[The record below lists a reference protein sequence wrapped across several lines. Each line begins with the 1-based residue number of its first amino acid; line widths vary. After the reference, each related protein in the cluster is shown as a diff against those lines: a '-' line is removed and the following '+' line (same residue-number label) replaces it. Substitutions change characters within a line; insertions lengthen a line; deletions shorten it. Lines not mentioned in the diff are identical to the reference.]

1 MDLVAKLIKKPII
14 FRGITVL
21 TPSEFHQATKKLTP
35 LFRKKYIKNK
45 KLPGRP
51 TGIKR
56 IENKLL
62 CLLIYYRT
70 YTTQL
75 FVGFLFQVDAA
86 TVCRTIKRLEPLL
99 ARVMKIKKEWKMSQK
114 EVHTLIVDCTEQPI
128 RRPKK
133 RQKDFYSGKKKR
145 HTNKTEMIV
154 NGEGEIY
161 HVSRPLPGSIHDIKV
176 REKGIKMSP
185 CQRLLADS
193 GYQGQQKKY
202 PNICLPLKKP
212 RGGKLN
218 RRAKI
223 HNKKLALQRIII
235 EHRFAQ
241 MKVFQILAQIYRN
254 QRNSYRYKTA
264 IIAGLV
270 NMKNGF

>member
-14 FRGITVL
+14 FRGITGL

-62 CLLIYYRT
+62 CLLIHYRT

-114 EVHTLIVDCTEQPI
+114 EVHTLIVDCTEQPLDV
-128 RRPKK
+128 RRKDKK
-133 RQKDFYSGKKKR
+133 TSTRERRKDIQIRQK
-145 HTNKTEMIV
+145 
-154 NGEGEIY
+154 
-161 HVSRPLPGSIHDIKV
+161 
-176 REKGIKMSP
+176 
-185 CQRLLADS
+185 
-193 GYQGQQKKY
+193 
-202 PNICLPLKKP
+202 
-212 RGGKLN
+212 
-218 RRAKI
+218 
-223 HNKKLALQRIII
+223 
-235 EHRFAQ
+235 
-241 MKVFQILAQIYRN
+241 
-254 QRNSYRYKTA
+254 
-264 IIAGLV
+264 
-270 NMKNGF
+270 